1 MNISTRRWTRADLA
15 TVQQLL
21 LETWLEAY
29 GSFIPQT
36 DLEGYLHTQYSEA
49 RLAALFADPDVTG
62 LVAEVDGRVAGYAKL
77 FHARAELKFY
87 VHQLYIL
94 PAWQGHGLG
103 HRLMTCA
110 EERARELG
118 ATVALAAR
126 GNLGGTCTNDACPP
140 TRVSPKPPRLRRD
153 IPHFGATGPSVPIPV
168 ADFGPLTPRP
178 PPGIHKHHTKS
189 QFLRPHNAPDQPA
202 KTLGF
207 YLLSPAVTLG
217 KAQADSRY

>member
-36 DLEGYLHTQYSEA
+36 DLEGYLQTQYSEA

-118 ATVALAAR
+118 ADR
-126 GNLGGTCTNDACPP
+126 IWLGVMVKNTQA
-140 TRVSPKPPRLRRD
+140 VEWYKRLGFT
-153 IPHFGATGPSVPIPV
+153 ITETAPFVMGATTVDHYIGYL
-168 ADFGPLTPRP
+168 PLPLPR
-178 PPGIHKHHTKS
+178 S
-189 QFLRPHNAPDQPA
+189 RP
-202 KTLGF
+202 
-207 YLLSPAVTLG
+207 
-217 KAQADSRY
+217 R

>member
-36 DLEGYLHTQYSEA
+36 DLEGYLHTQYSEL

-87 VHQLYIL
+87 VHNSTFCR
-94 PAWQGHGLG
+94 PGRGMGL
-103 HRLMTCA
+103 
-110 EERARELG
+110 
-118 ATVALAAR
+118 ATA
-126 GNLGGTCTNDACPP
+126 
-140 TRVSPKPPRLRRD
+140 
-153 IPHFGATGPSVPIPV
+153 
-168 ADFGPLTPRP
+168 
-178 PPGIHKHHTKS
+178 
-189 QFLRPHNAPDQPA
+189 
-202 KTLGF
+202 
-207 YLLSPAVTLG
+207 
-217 KAQADSRY
+217 